1 MLERNPKSLRMLH
14 KRRLS
19 QIVAFKNRPPGYGTI
34 VPSPSSV
41 VLVDLSDEGIETS
54 SQDQV

>member
-1 MLERNPKSLRMLH
+1 MLH

>member
-1 MLERNPKSLRMLH
+1 MRMLY

-19 QIVAFKNRPPGYGTI
+19 QIVSLKNRSPGYGTI

-41 VLVDLSDEGIETS
+41 VLVDLSDEGVETS
-54 SQDQV
+54 QDRV